1 MSTSNLLL
9 SNPFPTSLWGDK
21 TTIKGLKYTWS
32 KSEISVDVNT
42 WIYPR
47 VDIPEFPLTEL
58 SGLVQKVVKEGSSFK
73 SIVQIARAV
82 ASTALTENDYISAV
96 SVSVKVDNPEEALA
110 DSTDSWAGEA
120 FRFKGN

>member
-58 SGLVQKVVKEGSSFK
+58 SG
-73 SIVQIARAV
+73 
-82 ASTALTENDYISAV
+82 
-96 SVSVKVDNPEEALA
+96 VSVKVDNPEEALA
-110 DSTDSWAGEA
+110 DSTDSWAA
-120 FRFKGN
+120 LKLFASRAIKHHLILTHQIHSRK

>member
-58 SGLVQKVVKEGSSFK
+58 SG
-73 SIVQIARAV
+73 AV
-82 ASTALTENDYISAV
+82 ASTALTENDYISAI

-110 DSTDSWAGEA
+110 DSTDSWAA
-120 FRFKGN
+120 LKLFASRAIKHHLILTHQIHSRK